1 VPSKSNITTLGLEWA
16 PFRNRSIKNVFSHDP
31 PVPNCFMVRGIVTR
45 RALLGRAASLAVMAR
60 ATAARAQSEPGKVQS
75 DAAHSDNDP
84 LRLLR
89 PAHPRLIVLDA
100 DLDRLRVLVKEN
112 TLAKRIFADLEKES
126 DRLLSIPPVEYK
138 LTGARL
144 QAQTRRVVDR
154 VTTLA
159 LMYRLTLR
167 DPWLR
172 RAIMELNAAAG
183 FRDWNP
189 AHFTDTAEMT
199 LAFALGYDWLYNALA
214 PEERGWMRD
223 ALVGKGLDQAL
234 PIYQRQTW
242 WTREHFSA
250 NIVSNSAMMLGALA
264 VAEDTP
270 DKPGDVLRAALE
282 SIPRG
287 LTTFGP
293 DGGWPEG
300 PFFGAYAARYAC
312 LFLAALDTALGSD
325 YGLSGFHGLE
335 RAGRYR
341 IYLTS
346 PANRLFNFGDGPDD
360 PGLAPEMFWMAKR
373 FSAPAYAWSEQK
385 QLERSTHPDAF
396 DLAWFIRDARPPQ
409 LPAWPLDAVF
419 HGVGVASFRS
429 SWEDSNALFLA
440 VKGGDNKAAH
450 THLDLGSFVLDA
462 GGIRW
467 AADLRA
473 DDYNAAAL
481 PRNSVY
487 RVRTESHNTL
497 LIEGENQDQR
507 AEARITR
514 QEFSPDL
521 SWVQLDLSK
530 TSPRVRQWIRR
541 IGLAQR
547 QAVLIEDSLQS
558 DVPVDVIWSMMTD
571 TDISVSGA
579 TATLH
584 RNGWNLVAE
593 IRTPRHAVFD
603 IAPVRTPAPQAQ
615 SPGYQKLIVRFL
627 EKMTELD
634 LNIVLTPYRDG
645 QPRPKITAQFPV

>member
-1 VPSKSNITTLGLEWA
+1 M
-16 PFRNRSIKNVFSHDP
+16 
-31 PVPNCFMVRGIVTR
+31 PNCFKVRGIVTR
-45 RALLGRAASLAVMAR
+45 RALLGRIAGIAVLARGV
-60 ATAARAQSEPGKVQS
+60 AARAQSDAGKILN
-75 DAAHSDNDP
+75 DAAGAHPDNDP

-89 PAHPRLIVLDA
+89 TAHPRLILLDS
-100 DLDRLRVLVKEN
+100 DLDKLRAIVKEN
-112 TLAKRIFADLEKES
+112 PLAKRIFGDLEKES

-144 QAQTRRVVDR
+144 QTQARRVVDR

-159 LMYRLTLR
+159 LMYRLTGR

-172 RAIMELNAAAG
+172 RAIMELNAAAS

-199 LAFALGYDWLYNALA
+199 HAFAIGYDWLYVALS
-214 PEERGWMRD
+214 PEERGWIRD
-223 ALVGKGLDQAL
+223 ALVTKGLDQAL

-242 WTREHFSA
+242 WTREHFNA
-250 NIVSNSAMMLGALA
+250 NVVCNSAMTLGALA

-270 DKPGDVLRAALE
+270 DRSGEVLRAALE
-282 SIPRG
+282 SVPHG

-300 PFFGAYAARYAC
+300 PMFGEYATYYAC
-312 LFLAALDTALGSD
+312 LLFAALDSALGND
-325 YGLSGFHGLE
+325 YGLSGFHGIE

-341 IYLTS
+341 IYMTG
-346 PANRLFNFGDGPDD
+346 PANKVFNFGDSPDD
-360 PGLAPEMFWMAKR
+360 PGVSPGMFWMAKR
-373 FSAPAYAWSEQK
+373 FNIPAYAWSEQK
-385 QLERSTHPDAF
+385 QLERNVRPDAF
-396 DLAWFIRDARPPQ
+396 DLAWFDRDAKPPVA
-409 LPAWPLDAVF
+409 PAWPLDAVF

-440 VKGGDNKAAH
+440 VKGGDNKANH

-467 AADLRA
+467 AADLGA
-473 DDYNAAAL
+473 DDYIATGL
-481 PRNSVY
+481 QRNSVY

-497 LIEGENQDQR
+497 VIEGENQDLR
-507 AEARITR
+507 GEAHITR
-514 QEFSPDL
+514 QEVSQDL
-521 SWVQLDLSK
+521 SWVQLDISK
-530 TSPRVRQWIRR
+530 TSPKVRQWTRR

-558 DVPVDVIWSMMTD
+558 DQPVDVIWSLMTD
-571 TDISVSGA
+571 TDISVSGS

-584 RNGWNLVAE
+584 KNGWNLLAE

-603 IAPVRTPAPQAQ
+603 IAPVHAPAPQA
-615 SPGYQKLIVRFL
+615 PNPKFQKLIVRFL

-645 QPRPKITAQFPV
+645 QPKPKITAQFPM